1 MGWQAEQII
10 DMVSFTI
17 LKRMEVGQ
25 AADFIKMFEE
35 DIKIENKVTNLY
47 DKIGR

>member
-1 MGWQAEQII
+1 MGWQVEQII
-10 DMVSFTI
+10 DMDSFPI

-25 AADFIKMFEE
+25 AADFIKLFEE